1 MNYNELIESI
11 EGYDLRAAPVAVRL
25 RFLRLLLRATATLA
39 AAERVEPKFKSAF
52 ERISENLRREAFELA
67 ESFRFSAVNATH
79 STFEVLRS
87 TAAERLERSLKR
99 GRGAVIFCG
108 QHKLAARILEVVK

>member
-11 EGYDLRAAPVAVRL
+11 DGSDLQAAPAAVRL

-52 ERISENLRREAFELA
+52 VRISENLRCEAFELA
-67 ESFRFSAVNATH
+67 EDFRFCAPNATC
-79 STFEVLRS
+79 STFDALRL
-87 TAAERLERSLKR
+87 TAIKRLDRSLKY
-99 GRGAVIFCG
+99 GQGAVIFCG
-108 QHKLAARILEVVK
+108 RHKLATRILEVMK